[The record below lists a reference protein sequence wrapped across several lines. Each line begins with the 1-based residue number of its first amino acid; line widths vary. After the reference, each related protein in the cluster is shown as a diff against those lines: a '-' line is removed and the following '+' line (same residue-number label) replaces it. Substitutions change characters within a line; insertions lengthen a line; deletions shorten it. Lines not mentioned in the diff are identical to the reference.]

1 MLQKILLYFTMIA
14 TYINLNFVWEFGGL
28 LFMAKKKADAA
39 KTVAKKQNV
48 KEDAMN
54 ETEVIVETSEVE
66 EQETKTEEP
75 NGDKTMEEQVE
86 EVIDAVKETTEKVA
100 KKAAKATKSAASKV
114 KKEAKKVAKETV
126 KKVKEKKELVPEVF
140 IQYEAIEAKTEDI
153 IENIKKA
160 YVADGHYVAGIKDL
174 KVYIKPE
181 DGCAYYVING
191 SYAGNVLL

>member
-1 MLQKILLYFTMIA
+1 MLQKIVLYFTMIA

-28 LFMAKKKADAA
+28 LFMAKKKADTA

-54 ETEVIVETSEVE
+54 EAE
-66 EQETKTEEP
+66 
-75 NGDKTMEEQVE
+75 
-86 EVIDAVKETTEKVA
+86 
-100 KKAAKATKSAASKV
+100 
-114 KKEAKKVAKETV
+114 ETV
-126 KKVKEKKELVPEVF
+126 KNVKDKKELVPEVF

-191 SYAGNVLL
+191 SYAGNVVL

>member
-1 MLQKILLYFTMIA
+1 
-14 TYINLNFVWEFGGL
+14 
-28 LFMAKKKADAA
+28 MAKKKADTA
-39 KTVAKKQNV
+39 KTVAKKQNI

-86 EVIDAVKETTEKVA
+86 EVIEAVKETTEKVA
-100 KKAAKATKSAASKV
+100 KKAAK
-114 KKEAKKVAKETV
+114 
-126 KKVKEKKELVPEVF
+126 VF

-191 SYAGNVLL
+191 SYAGNVVL

>member
-86 EVIDAVKETTEKVA
+86 EVIDAVKEKTEKVA
-100 KKAAKATKSAASKV
+100 KKAAKATKRAASKV
-114 KKEAKKVAKETV
+114 KK
-126 KKVKEKKELVPEVF
+126 
-140 IQYEAIEAKTEDI
+140 
-153 IENIKKA
+153 
-160 YVADGHYVAGIKDL
+160 
-174 KVYIKPE
+174 
-181 DGCAYYVING
+181 
-191 SYAGNVLL
+191 

>member
-1 MLQKILLYFTMIA
+1 
-14 TYINLNFVWEFGGL
+14 
-28 LFMAKKKADAA
+28 MAKKKADTA

-54 ETEVIVETSEVE
+54 EAEVIVETSEVE

-86 EVIDAVKETTEKVA
+86 EVIEAVKETTEKVA

-114 KKEAKKVAKETV
+114 KKEATV
-126 KKVKEKKELVPEVF
+126 KKVKDKKELVPEVF

-191 SYAGNVLL
+191 SYAGNVVL